1 MELFVELAKKQRGV
15 QFVWAGGKPEDV
27 KLWKSKTEA
36 ISNILFTGFVHN
48 SQLPMY
54 QAAGDV
60 LLMPYAREIGIS
72 SGSGHSAQISSPM
85 KMFEYMATGRAII
98 ASDLPVFHEVLNDNN
113 AVFCPPEKVIAW
125 NGALQALF
133 DNPARR
139 EVLAAQAYADSRK
152 YSWTERAK
160 RILDGFPGS
169 GR

>member
-27 KLWKSKTEA
+27 QLWKSKTA
-36 ISNILFTGFVHN
+36 ALSNIIFTGFVHN

-54 QAAGDV
+54 QAAGEV
-60 LLMPYAREIGIS
+60 LLMPYDREIGIS
-72 SGSGHSAQISSPM
+72 SGPGNSGLISSPM

-113 AVFCPPEKVIAW
+113 AVFCPPGKVIAW
-125 NGALQALF
+125 DGALQALF

-139 EVLAAQAYADSRK
+139 EQLAKQAYLDVRQ
-152 YSWTERAK
+152 YSWIERAK
-160 RILDGFPGS
+160 RVLDGFIES
-169 GR
+169 GK